1 MKKTNTNWKAV
12 DDIISKYK
20 TNETDP
26 TKHFRFGKLE
36 CYELAK
42 VRSTRHAKYNIN
54 YHFVWIPKTRSK
66 VLHGQVARIVKNVAI
81 QVCKENGW
89 TPLALEVQ
97 SEHIHLFLS
106 APPKWAPAEIIKR
119 IKGNVS
125 RKVRKRFREFKEYRQ
140 KKLWADSYYCGT
152 AGHVSQEQV
161 IRYIAEQDKQ
171 MKENIEPFNYSIFD
185 KNQSTLSEF
194 IR

>member
-12 DDIISKYK
+12 NDIISKYK
-20 TNETDP
+20 GKEINS
-26 TKHFRFGKLE
+26 KRHFRFGKLE

-54 YHFVWIPKTRSK
+54 YHFVWIPKTRAK
-66 VLHGQVARIVKNVAI
+66 VLQDQVATIIKNVAI
-81 QVCKENGW
+81 RICKEQGW
-89 TPLALEVQ
+89 TPLAMEIMP
-97 SEHIHLFLS
+97 EHIHLFLS

-125 RKVRKRFREFKEYRQ
+125 REVRRLFDEFKEYRE
-140 KKLWADSYYCGT
+140 KELWANSYYCGT
-152 AGHVSQEQV
+152 AGHVSQNQV

-171 MKENIEPFNYSIFD
+171 ANNIQPFSYPIFD
-185 KNQSTLSEF
+185 KEQTTLSDY
-194 IR
+194 IS